1 METRGLD
8 HLKYYFGQL
17 PDPRAKRARRHE
29 LLDIIIIAVC
39 GVICGADSWVDIEE
53 FGKAKLEWFRSFLDL
68 PNGIPS
74 HDTFGRVFAR
84 LEPEPFEK
92 CFLTWAE
99 GLKEAALEGRFIA
112 LDGKTLRRS
121 HDHAKGKGAL
131 HLVSAWATEQSLVLG
146 QQKVAGHSNE
156 ITAIPQLLEL
166 LDLKGTIVTIDAMG
180 TQKEIAQQ
188 VTDAGADYV
197 LALKANQERLYEE
210 VQECFTLEEAGG
222 FARTGHDHYETVNG
236 GHGRIEKRRYWSI
249 WDPEYLT
256 YLDEK
261 GEWAG
266 LRSIVMVEAQRQ
278 IGEETSREKRYY
290 LSSLPGDSQ
299 ELAQAIR
306 GHWGIENSLHW
317 VLDVAFREDDSRVR
331 MGNAQENL
339 ALLRR
344 IALNLLRQEKTSKVG
359 VKAKRLKSGWSDEY
373 LLQVLTS

>member
-8 HLKYYFGQL
+8 RLKYHFGQL

-29 LLDIIIIAVC
+29 LLEIIIIAVC

-84 LEPEPFEK
+84 LEPEPFER
-92 CFLTWAE
+92 CFLTWTE
-99 GLKEAALEGRFIA
+99 GLKEAMKGRFIA
-112 LDGKTLRRS
+112 VDGKTLRRS
-121 HDHAKGKGAL
+121 HDHAKGKRAL
-131 HLVSAWATEQSLVLG
+131 HLVSAWATEHRLVLG

-166 LDLKGTIVTIDAMG
+166 LDLEGAIVTIDAMG

-188 VTDAGADYV
+188 VTDAKADYV

-210 VQECFTLEEAGG
+210 VQECFTLEKANG
-222 FARTGHDHYETVNG
+222 FAGTGHDHYETVNG
-236 GHGRIEKRRYWSI
+236 GHGRIEKRQYWSI
-249 WDPEYLT
+249 WDPEHLS

-266 LRSIVMVEAQRQ
+266 LKSIVMVETQRQ
-278 IGEETSREKRYY
+278 VGTDASREKRYY
-290 LSSLPGDSQ
+290 LSSLPGDSK

-331 MGNAQENL
+331 IGNAQENL

-359 VKAKRLKSGWSDEY
+359 VKAKRLKSAWSEDY
-373 LLQVLTS
+373 LLQVLTA

>member
-1 METRGLD
+1 MGATPLDGLW
-8 HLKYYFGQL
+8 HYFGQL
-17 PDPRAKRARRHE
+17 PDPRARPARRHG

-53 FGKAKLEWFRSFLDL
+53 FGKAKLEWFQSFLDL

-92 CFLTWAE
+92 CFLSWAE
-99 GLKEAALEGRFIA
+99 GLRQGVRGRLIA

-121 HDHAKGKGAL
+121 HDHASGKGPL
-131 HLVSAWATEQSLVLG
+131 HLVSAWATEHRLMLG

-166 LDLKGTIVTIDAMG
+166 LDLEGAIVTIDAMG
-180 TQKEIAQQ
+180 TQKEIAQKIR
-188 VTDAGADYV
+188 DRGADYV
-197 LALKANQERLYEE
+197 LALKANQGRLYEE
-210 VQECFTLEEAGG
+210 VQECFTLEMEAG
-222 FARTGHDHYETVNG
+222 FAGTQHDHHETVNG
-236 GHGRIEKRRYWSI
+236 GHGRIEKRQYWSI
-249 WDPEYLT
+249 WDPAHLA
-256 YLDEK
+256 YLDGK

-266 LRSIVMVEAQRQ
+266 LKSIAMVEAERHV
-278 IGEETSREKRYY
+278 GEKVSRERRYY
-290 LSSLPGDSQ
+290 LSSLPGDAQ
-299 ELAQAIR
+299 ELGQAIR

-317 VLDVAFREDDSRVR
+317 VLDVAFREDDSRAR
-331 MGNAQENL
+331 IGNSQENL

-359 VKAKRLKSGWSDEY
+359 VKTKRLKSAWSESY